1 MDEKLMHLCEKPFA
15 LEEHGFIW
23 KNKEQTSGTPYLK
36 KDAIRRRLSLID
48 PHWKTQPPEVQSITG
63 DVVIMRGG
71 LTLLGDTRYAIGTG
85 IIQTERKQDGRVIPV
100 TGYDLAREISKAHK
114 TAQSDLLPR
123 CAADWN
129 IGAYMREAAMK
140 NITTPTLLDRHLKQ
154 LMTEWDARQ
163 HWAANGKGE
172 AFKAL
177 ITALGIRWDII
188 KTQLE
193 PGRTLTKLSDITL
206 SFDDAVKALA
216 AIRVQPIPFD
226 GKPTELNQVSS

>member
-1 MDEKLMHLCEKPFA
+1 
-15 LEEHGFIW
+15 
-23 KNKEQTSGTPYLK
+23 
-36 KDAIRRRLSLID
+36 
-48 PHWKTQPPEVQSITG
+48 
-63 DVVIMRGG
+63 
-71 LTLLGDTRYAIGTG
+71 
-85 IIQTERKQDGRVIPV
+85 V

-177 ITALGIRWDII
+177 ITALGIRWDAI

-193 PGRTLTKLSDITL
+193 PGRTLTGLSDISL
-206 SFDDAVKALA
+206 SFDEAVKALA
-216 AIRVQPIPFD
+216 AIQVQTVPFD
-226 GKPTELNQVSS
+226 GKPTELNQVSA